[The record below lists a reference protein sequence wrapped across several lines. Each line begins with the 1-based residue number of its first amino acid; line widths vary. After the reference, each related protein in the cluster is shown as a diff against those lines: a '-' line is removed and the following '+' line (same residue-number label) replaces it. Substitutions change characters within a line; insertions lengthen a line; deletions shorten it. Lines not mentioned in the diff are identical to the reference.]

1 MDPFLKPQREWRDVV
16 PSLCPRD
23 EYHPEENE
31 AIEQLVHA
39 LKNMNRVFGPYQ
51 AKAMVETELDWSVA
65 SGSFHPVVCHDG
77 TKISA
82 QTRDG
87 TMCKRNAK
95 QRVYTHV
102 EVFIHGATDP
112 FCQSASELVA
122 LISKHGGIKYGHLP
136 ALDFG
141 RDPALGDRCND
152 DDAVDYAMRMGR
164 KRKCI
169 PYYKPFRFPP
179 LCNWTYEEFSD
190 SDQSQSSV
198 IAPVTKYR
206 VRAADPGALT
216 AEEQSDRGQRLL
228 ASGEQVQP
236 LELAPRRPDDD
247 LDARLENV
255 LALLQPDLRV
265 AAAEELPEHIPEVVA
280 DHLERLLEAVAALAV
295 HLPEDVH
302 QAFA

>member
-1 MDPFLKPQREWRDVV
+1 MDPFLKPKRGWGDVV
-16 PSLCPRD
+16 PSLCPSWD
-23 EYHPEENE
+23 GYHPEENA
-31 AIEQLVHA
+31 AIEELAGA
-39 LKNMNRVFGPYQ
+39 LKTMTRVFGPYQ
-51 AKAMVETELDWSVA
+51 TKAMVETELDWSVA
-65 SGSFHPVVCHDG
+65 SGSFHPIVCHDG

-87 TMCKRNAK
+87 SMCMRNAK

-102 EVFIHGATDP
+102 EVYILGTRDP
-112 FCQSASELVA
+112 CCQSARDLSM

-141 RDPALGDRCND
+141 RDPALGDRCDD

-169 PYYKPFRFPP
+169 PYYKELRSPP

-190 SDQSQSSV
+190 SDQSHSSV

-216 AEEQSDRGQRLL
+216 AEEQSHRCFTTSKIVGAHCRDGMHILETTNSVYAGRECHRLVTTTHL
-228 ASGEQVQP
+228 KIRDDGSVHASIVP
-236 LELAPRRPDDD
+236 TP
-247 LDARLENV
+247 
-255 LALLQPDLRV
+255 
-265 AAAEELPEHIPEVVA
+265 VVA
-280 DHLERLLEAVAALAV
+280 Y
-295 HLPEDVH
+295 
-302 QAFA
+302 